1 MIKEG
6 FARFK
11 KNLSMTDIAMIKF
24 AVFFFTLWIV
34 TLLSQ
39 PAFDFVKRN
48 NFIWFVLFILFS
60 IKPLNKFF
68 RK

>member
-11 KNLSMTDIAMIKF
+11 KNLKVLDIAMIKF

-39 PAFDFVKRN
+39 TAFDFIKRN
-48 NFIWFVLFILFS
+48 DFIWFVLFILFS
-60 IKPLNKFF
+60 IKPCIKFF
-68 RK
+68 GK